1 MSVLRK
7 IRSFFAPQHQ
17 PSDQARWRFPALAR
31 DQGSTLNTRDAARLL
46 AARNPW
52 AANGI
57 SAWQTALVG
66 YGITPSIR
74 NQTLAD
80 AWPAFVASAD
90 ADGRTDFYGLQAQVV
105 RAMVIDGE
113 SFVQLTENMDGPKL
127 RIIQGGLVDATYSVD
142 SSAGN
147 RIEQGIEFNSEGQ
160 RLAYHLTQDNGSS
173 LRVPADQMLH
183 VFRQD
188 YPGQVRGVS
197 WLTPIISTLK
207 DHGALN
213 DALLI
218 GAKISAMHAGFITDI
233 NGTGSIP
240 YEGQQSG
247 NVLDSG
253 LEPGTLKVLP
263 SGMDIKFNSPQQLLQ
278 TNEFSKLQLRA
289 MAAGL
294 GLPEFLLSGD
304 MSQANY
310 SSLRSALVS
319 FRQRVEQVQWH
330 TIIPQLLNPVW
341 NRFALHQALQGN
353 IETDEIVTPDWLPPS
368 MPWVDPAKDA
378 EAVASQIASGLMSR
392 RQAVAA
398 LGYDIEKLDAEIAAD
413 LAREKSLGLQF
424 VNTVSTENV
433 ETKSKRKSK

>member
-1 MSVLRK
+1 VSVLRK
-7 IRSFFAPQHQ
+7 IRSLFAPQYQ
-17 PSDQARWRFPALAR
+17 PSDQTRWRFPALAR
-31 DQGSTLNTRDAARLL
+31 EQGHTLNTLQAARLL

-57 SAWQTALVG
+57 AAWQTASVG
-66 YGITPSIR
+66 YGITPSTR

-113 SFVQLTENMDGPKL
+113 SFIQIIENTDGPKL
-127 RIIQGGLVDATYSVD
+127 RIIQGGLVDAIYSVD
-142 SSAGN
+142 NTAGN
-147 RIEQGIEFNSEGQ
+147 RIEQGIEFNSDGQ
-160 RLAYHLTQDNGSS
+160 RVAYHLTQDNGSR
-173 LRVPADQMLH
+173 LRVPASQMVH

-197 WLTPIISTLK
+197 WLAPIINTLK
-207 DHGALN
+207 DHGALSE
-213 DALLI
+213 ALLI
-218 GAKISAMHAGFITDI
+218 SAKISAMHAGFITDE
-233 NGTGSIP
+233 NGISGVP
-240 YEGQQSG
+240 YEGQQTG
-247 NVLDSG
+247 NVLDAG
-253 LEPGTLKVLP
+253 LEPGVIKVLNP
-263 SGMDIKFNSPQQLLQ
+263 GQKITFNSPQQLQ
-278 TNEFSKLQLRA
+278 QSNEFAKMNLRE

-341 NRFALHQALQGN
+341 NRFALHQALLGN
-353 IETDEIVTPDWLPPS
+353 INTDEIVTPEWLPPS
-368 MPWVDPAKDA
+368 MPHVDPAKDA

-398 LGYDIEKLDAEIAAD
+398 LGYDIEKLDREIAAD

>member
-1 MSVLRK
+1 VSVLRK
-7 IRSFFAPQHQ
+7 IRSLFAPQFQ
-17 PSDQARWRFPALAR
+17 PSEQRWRFPALSR
-31 DQGSTLNTRDAARLL
+31 DQGHTLNTRDAARLL

-52 AANGI
+52 AANGVG
-57 SAWQTALVG
+57 AWQTALVG
-66 YGITPSIR
+66 YGITPSTR

-80 AWPAFVASAD
+80 GWPAFVASAD
-90 ADGRTDFYGLQAQVV
+90 VESRTDFYGLQAQVV
-105 RAMVIDGE
+105 RTMVIDGE
-113 SFVQLTENMDGPKL
+113 SFVQLIENMDGPKL
-127 RIIQGGLVDATYSVD
+127 RIISGGSVDATYTVD
-142 SSAGN
+142 STAGN
-147 RIEQGIEFNSEGQ
+147 RIEQGIEFNSDGQ
-160 RLAYHLTQDNGSS
+160 RVAYYLTQNNGSR

-197 WLTPIISTLK
+197 WLTPIINTLK

-218 GAKISAMHAGFITDI
+218 GAKISAMHAGFITDV
-233 NGTGSIP
+233 NGSGSIP
-240 YEGQQSG
+240 YDGQQSG

-278 TNEFSKLQLRA
+278 TNDFSKQQLRA

-398 LGYDIEKLDAEIAAD
+398 LGYDIEKLDFEISSD
-413 LAREKSLGLQF
+413 RAREKSLGLQF